1 MATVRGSFAQLLAPG
16 LQALLFEELPER
28 PEEYSQF
35 MMVEPDDGAYSEDQI
50 IGGLGLARQKDEGSQ
65 ITYDDPIQGG
75 TVRYLHNTYALGWQ
89 VTMEMKQ
96 DDRYDIMAKVPP
108 ELIKSCRQSWEQGG
122 ANVLIGGFPGGTIVT
137 ADGASLFNTAHPLLG
152 GGNYSNLLNPQSDLS
167 VTSLQDAIILYE
179 NMLNERGLRVMITP
193 TDLWIPPEMQFLAM
207 EILQSQFKPY
217 TGNNEINP
225 VQGRL
230 DPSILHFLTSSTFW
244 VLSAGNNY
252 NQVKFKWRAKP
263 VADSQ
268 DDFETKGSKHSVI
281 FRYSAGAT
289 DWRGWVGGHS

>member
-16 LQALLFEELPER
+16 LHTLLFEELAEH

-35 MMVEPDDGAYSEDQI
+35 LMVESDDGAYTEDQI
-50 IGGLGLARQKDEGSQ
+50 IAGLGLARTKLEGEQ

-75 TVRYLHNTYALGWQ
+75 TKRYLHTTFALGWQ
-89 VTMEMKQ
+89 VTMEMLQ
-96 DDRYDIMAKVPP
+96 DDRYDIMQKIPP
-108 ELIKSCRQSWEQGG
+108 ELMKSCRQSWEQTG
-122 ANVLIGGFPGGTIVT
+122 ANVLVTGGSTTTT
-137 ADGASLFNTAHPLLG
+137 ADGVSLFNTAHPLLG
-152 GGNYSNLLNPQSDLS
+152 GGTYSNQLSPKSDLS

-193 TDLWIPPEMQFLAM
+193 KKLWIPPELQFVAM

-230 DPSILHFLTSSTFW
+230 DPAILHFLTSNTFW
-244 VLSAGNNY
+244 AISAGNDY

-263 VADSQ
+263 VTDTI
-268 DDFETKGSKHSVI
+268 DDFETKGVKHSIV
-281 FRYSAGAT
+281 FRISAGAT
-289 DWRGWVGGHS
+289 DWRGWVQGNS